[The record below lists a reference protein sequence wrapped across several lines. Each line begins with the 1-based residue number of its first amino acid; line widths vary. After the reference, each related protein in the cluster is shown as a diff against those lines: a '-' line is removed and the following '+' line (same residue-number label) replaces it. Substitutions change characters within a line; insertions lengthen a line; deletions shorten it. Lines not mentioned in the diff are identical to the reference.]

1 MKDKQL
7 EKNIQKLEA
16 FLETWKQFNHY
27 LQRSFR
33 GETFS
38 DDDEDA
44 FLDLK
49 SVIAQEYETVL
60 MGLAPDVERDEKA
73 LRILVDTPSLRGIKD
88 SSEGMAHRVEA
99 EWHTTFIKL
108 QTALGRLKGRR
119 LQLASVSTMG
129 VLSGRMLR
137 NPIAILFIMFV
148 LGSAL
153 YEVCKVTGVFK
164 PRASLETEVTRNP

>member
-27 LQRSFR
+27 LQRAFR
-33 GETFS
+33 GETFT
-38 DDDEDA
+38 DEDEDA

-60 MGLAPDVERDEKA
+60 MSLAPDVERDEKA
-73 LRILVDTPSLRGIKD
+73 LRILVDTPSLRSIKD
-88 SSEGMAHRVEA
+88 ASEGMARRVEA
-99 EWHTTFIKL
+99 EWHATFIKL

-119 LQLASVSTMG
+119 IQLASVSTAG
-129 VLSGRMLR
+129 VVFGRMLR

-148 LGSAL
+148 VGSAI
-153 YEVCKVTGVFK
+153 YEVCKITGVFK
-164 PRASLETEVTRNP
+164 PRASLEEQVTRNP